1 MFSSTI
7 SRNLQ
12 FILEQS
18 GVTGKPVVAIGGF
31 HNGGLRY
38 VMLAKKAGYKIMAVS
53 DKSSA
58 LIDLGGNGGLNIS
71 ELIDLRKKGKD
82 FSTLNLD
89 KVRKTRPEFLL
100 KMEVDILIPE
110 IFKGVIN
117 ENNASDIRA
126 KVVIA
131 PEKGLITK
139 TAAKILEEKLIP
151 VIFLH

>member
-1 MFSSTI
+1 M
-7 SRNLQ
+7 Q

-18 GVTGKPVVAIGGF
+18 GVTGKPVVAVGGF

-38 VMLAKKAGYKIMAVS
+38 ILLAKKAGYKIMAVA

-71 ELIDLRKKGKD
+71 ELINLRKSGSD
-82 FSTLNLD
+82 FSAVNLE
-89 KVRKTRPEFLL
+89 KVRKTKPEFLL

-139 TAAKILEEKLIP
+139 NAAKILEEKLIP
-151 VIFLH
+151 IIRLYS